1 MKKSPSLIACILM
14 DMIGYVTYSVPVIGE
29 LADIIWA
36 PISALVFFMM
46 FRGWKGAFGGM
57 FSFVEE
63 LMPGLDFIPTF
74 TLTWLWQYFTRPG
87 FTNRRAA
94 AANTIYYDRSGKPY
108 PVTNR

>member
-1 MKKSPSLIACILM
+1 MACILM
-14 DMIGYVTYSVPVIGE
+14 DMIGYATYSVPVIGE
-29 LADIIWA
+29 LADIVWA

-57 FSFVEE
+57 FNFVEE

-74 TLTWLWQYFTRPG
+74 TLTWLWHYFTKPG
-87 FTNRRAA
+87 SANNRQAV
-94 AANTIYYDRSGKPY
+94 ANTILFDKSGKRY

>member
-1 MKKSPSLIACILM
+1 MKKTPPLIACILM
-14 DMIGYVTYSVPVIGE
+14 DMIGYATYSIPVIGE

-46 FRGWKGAFGGM
+46 FRGWKGAFGGI

-63 LMPGLDFIPTF
+63 IMPGLDFIPTF
-74 TLTWLWQYFTRPG
+74 TLAWVWQYFSKPKDVTKG
-87 FTNRRAA
+87 S
-94 AANTIYYDRSGKPY
+94 ANTIYLNKSGKAY